1 MIPRI
6 RFDDLITI
14 DEWAGALQQI
24 LTAATAA
31 TRSNNSS
38 DRLDLQGLLLTY
50 IKKSPPKVELLD
62 VIARETIDDLALAEI
77 SLSLD
82 RIASRNAELHRAA
95 SLIGAVASEA
105 KKDARA
111 LQLESGPGC
120 CRRIES
126 AREFLVGSRPETSR
140 QAALGGTND
149 RRTQFDG
156 STRQR
161 RLVHLLT
168 RVAQQRLSSLDRQ
181 VL

>member
-111 LQLESGPGC
+111 LQLESVFD
-120 CRRIES
+120 
-126 AREFLVGSRPETSR
+126 ALTKA
-140 QAALGGTND
+140 QAAVDALKA
-149 RRTQFDG
+149 
-156 STRQR
+156 
-161 RLVHLLT
+161 LE
-168 RVAQQRLSSLDRQ
+168 SSLSDPDQKLLAKLRSVGQ
-181 VL
+181 TIAELNSMVRPGNAD